1 MSAQD
6 TVFSQKIMR
15 IFDQKANPV
24 IMGILNITPDSFHDG
39 GKYTNEAQWLKHAE
53 EMLEHGADIIDI
65 GGYSSRPG
73 AQHISEEEE
82 AERVLDAIRSVRAG
96 FPDAVISVDTF
107 RSEIARQA
115 VECGANIIND
125 ISGGTLDDKMF
136 ETIVELKVPYI
147 LMHIKGTPQD
157 MQKDPQYDYV
167 VKEVFEFLKTRLEK
181 LRSLGVD
188 RIILDPGFGFGKTV
202 DHNFE
207 LMRHLDKFTELGC
220 PIMVG
225 ISRKSIVNKILN
237 ISSKDSVNGTSVLNT
252 IALQKGARI
261 IRVHDVKE
269 AREVITILNKMK
281 SADQ

>member
-6 TVFSQKIMR
+6 TVFSQKIRR
-15 IFDQKANPV
+15 IFDQKANPI

-39 GKYTNEAQWLKHAE
+39 GKYMQESDWLKRAD
-53 EMLEHGADIIDI
+53 EMLEQGADIIDI

-73 AQHISEEEE
+73 ARHISAEEE
-82 AERVLDAIRSVRAG
+82 AERVLKTIRSVRHR
-96 FPDAVISVDTF
+96 FPEALLSIDTF
-107 RSEIARQA
+107 RSEIVREG
-115 VECGANIIND
+115 VNSGANIVND
-125 ISGGTLDDKMF
+125 ISGGTLDNKMF
-136 ETIVELKVPYI
+136 ETIAELKVPYI

-157 MQKDPQYDYV
+157 MQKDPQYEYV
-167 VKEVFEFLKTRLEK
+167 VKEVFEFLKARLEK
-181 LRSLGVD
+181 LRSLSVNQV
-188 RIILDPGFGFGKTV
+188 ILDPGFGFGKTV

-220 PIMVG
+220 PILVG
-225 ISRKSIVNKILN
+225 ISRKSIVNKLLN

-252 IALQKGARI
+252 IALQNGARI

>member
-6 TVFSQKIMR
+6 TVFSQKIRR

-39 GKYTNEAQWLKHAE
+39 GKYTRESDWLKRAD
-53 EMLEHGADIIDI
+53 EMLEQGADIIDI

-73 AQHISEEEE
+73 AMHISEEEE
-82 AERVLDAIRSVRAG
+82 AERVLRTIRSVRQR
-96 FPDAVISVDTF
+96 FPEALISVDTF
-107 RSEIARQA
+107 RSEIARES
-115 VECGANIIND
+115 VNSGANIVND

-136 ETIVELKVPYI
+136 ETIAELNVPYI

-157 MQKDPQYDYV
+157 MQKDPQYEYV

-181 LRSLGVD
+181 LRSLGVNQV
-188 RIILDPGFGFGKTV
+188 ILDPGFGFGKTV

-220 PIMVG
+220 PILVG
-225 ISRKSIVNKILN
+225 ISRKSIVNKLLN

-252 IALQKGARI
+252 IALQNGARI